1 MVGVTLDFSKAFDTI
16 QHPILLKKLFA
27 YGIRGNI
34 LKLIESY
41 LANRQQFVT
50 INNSNSTQ
58 KTITCGVPQ
67 GSILGP
73 LFFLL
78 CINHLPNVSEK
89 LFAILFADDTSVFL
103 EGKDLAEITNTLN
116 AELAKLT
123 VWLSANKLTLNTSK
137 SHFMIIHRA
146 KLKSSD
152 TKIPVILSN
161 TILEQV
167 TFIKFLGVIIDNKL
181 TFERHIVYTKNKISK
196 GLGIITKARKYLN
209 RETLLKLY
217 NAFVFPYLT
226 YCVEVWGTAPKK
238 YLDPL
243 IKIQKK
249 IVLII
254 TFSPYLCHTD
264 PIFKDLNLLPISK
277 LVTQRIGLLMFK
289 YSIHSETYNKY
300 HQYTGTSQRHLIS
313 IVLQY
318 KPNSSV
324 VILLPECTPPSYG
337 PGCDLRCSP
346 HCISCH
352 HIDGCTD
359 GCNSG
364 YQGDGCTE
372 GKKVGIA
379 NLLHL
384 ICVEHLFIYI
394 HNKNT

>member
-73 LFFLL
+73 LLFLL
-78 CINHLPNVSEK
+78 CINDLPNVSEK
-89 LFAILFADDTSVFL
+89 LFADDTSVFL

-137 SHFMIIHRA
+137 SHFMIFHRA

-167 TFIKFLGVIIDNKL
+167 TFIKFL
-181 TFERHIVYTKNKISK
+181 
-196 GLGIITKARKYLN
+196 
-209 RETLLKLY
+209 
-217 NAFVFPYLT
+217 
-226 YCVEVWGTAPKK
+226 
-238 YLDPL
+238 
-243 IKIQKK
+243 
-249 IVLII
+249 
-254 TFSPYLCHTD
+254 
-264 PIFKDLNLLPISK
+264 
-277 LVTQRIGLLMFK
+277 
-289 YSIHSETYNKY
+289 
-300 HQYTGTSQRHLIS
+300 
-313 IVLQY
+313 
-318 KPNSSV
+318 
-324 VILLPECTPPSYG
+324 
-337 PGCDLRCSP
+337 
-346 HCISCH
+346 
-352 HIDGCTD
+352 
-359 GCNSG
+359 
-364 YQGDGCTE
+364 
-372 GKKVGIA
+372 
-379 NLLHL
+379 
-384 ICVEHLFIYI
+384 
-394 HNKNT
+394 